1 MHWLIMQ
8 RGNAGTLK
16 SWLPG
21 YQSVININL
30 INRADAKSITKEKSR
45 KDKEMEFLT
54 FATNTRD
61 LDLEV
66 NTSQSSNH

>member
-8 RGNAGTLK
+8 RGNAGTLI

-45 KDKEMEFLT
+45 KEKEMEFLT
-54 FATNTRD
+54 FANQTKD
-61 LDLEV
+61 ILDLEV
-66 NTSQSSNH
+66 NP